1 MLLPELKQNNQ
12 TLGDLIA
19 TLKQPAE
26 TNEFRFK
33 ITAEDVTCYGQQV
46 LRDFELFVESQAD
59 FAVDRETKK
68 VFGETCLVNMAVGGF
83 ATLKSA

>member
-46 LRDFELFVESQAD
+46 LRDF
-59 FAVDRETKK
+59 
-68 VFGETCLVNMAVGGF
+68 
-83 ATLKSA
+83 

>member
-1 MLLPELKQNNQ
+1 MQRFKKTTIWMMVHNVVAQKFLMLLPELKQNNQ

-33 ITAEDVTCYGQQV
+33 ITAEDVTCYGQSS
-46 LRDFELFVESQAD
+46 LARL
-59 FAVDRETKK
+59 
-68 VFGETCLVNMAVGGF
+68 
-83 ATLKSA
+83 

>member
-46 LRDFELFVESQAD
+46 LRDFELFVEIKQTLLWT
-59 FAVDRETKK
+59 VKTKK
-68 VFGETCLVNMAVGGF
+68 VFGETCLVNMAVVGF
-83 ATLKSA
+83 CYA